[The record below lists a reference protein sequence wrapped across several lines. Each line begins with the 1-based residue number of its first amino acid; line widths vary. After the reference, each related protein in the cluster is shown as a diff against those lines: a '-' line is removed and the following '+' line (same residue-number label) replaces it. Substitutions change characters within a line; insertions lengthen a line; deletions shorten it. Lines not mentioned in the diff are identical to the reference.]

1 MIAKGSPE
9 FGENSEEEGNDLD
22 STVILQLDSDMVSS
36 DNAIP
41 GLSSAKELYI
51 GQSTINP
58 ERSLIPTSNTTL
70 CDELIVEESD
80 TQELVKTSSGFKQT
94 KHLSTQVRFSKQR
107 YCFNLFILY

>member
-1 MIAKGSPE
+1 MIANGSPE
-9 FGENSEEEGNDLD
+9 FGENSEEEGNDLN

-41 GLSSAKELYI
+41 GLSSAKELI